1 MVTQLA
7 DHGPNPDLR
16 RGKFRPRPTI
26 GPSQFFGQEL
36 IGCLMHVEWQLRVHS
51 NRGVDL
57 FFNRIVVCKS
67 DGDLSIY
74 ILGVF
79 NRILVHKTVE
89 ELFFGLQSR
98 FRLQKQCRPFCLLI
112 LESLSST

>member
-1 MVTQLA
+1 
-7 DHGPNPDLR
+7 
-16 RGKFRPRPTI
+16 
-26 GPSQFFGQEL
+26 
-36 IGCLMHVEWQLRVHS
+36 MHVEWQLRVHS

-74 ILGVF
+74 FLGVF

-89 ELFFGLQSR
+89 ELFLVLNRVFA
-98 FRLQKQCRPFCLLI
+98 FK
-112 LESLSST
+112 SSVDLFVY